1 MLSAAVGASAGGQVG
16 AFARAGGFRCRCESI
31 RGPPGLERSTGVPAL
46 SHPGLVPFLR
56 GAFDLT
62 DARGLSGG
70 GRAAYGGFHGVQVL
84 EGVLKKR
91 VVVTGMG
98 VVSPLGV
105 GYALMWQRLMEGK
118 SGIRAIDRFPVSQL
132 ASRVAGLVPLGLGP
146 GELDLEK
153 GFAPRET
160 KRNDPFILY
169 AKKATE
175 EALADARYAPEDPR
189 EKERVGVIL
198 GTGIGGFST
207 LAQGAV
213 DFAARGEAGI
223 SAYFI
228 TAQLANLASGQ
239 IAVAYG
245 FGGPNY
251 SVMSACATGA
261 EAIASGVRAILLGE
275 ADVVVAGGSDAAVHP
290 LTIAGFA
297 KAHAL
302 STHFNDC
309 PQRASRPFDSA
320 RDGFV
325 MAEGAGVL
333 ILESYEHAAAR
344 GARIHAELAGY
355 ASVSDGYHIT
365 ATHPEGLGEQRALRL
380 SLERA
385 QIPPDAVDYLNAHA
399 TGTQIGDAGEL
410 HAIQA
415 VFGKDSRLAISST
428 KGAMGHTF
436 GAAGAIEA
444 IVSVLSIM
452 HQACP
457 PTLNLETPDPEFA
470 GLDLVRGKPEE
481 RPIRVALSNSFGFGS
496 TKVALAFSQ
505 VSDEK

>member
-1 MLSAAVGASAGGQVG
+1 M
-16 AFARAGGFRCRCESI
+16 
-31 RGPPGLERSTGVPAL
+31 
-46 SHPGLVPFLR
+46 
-56 GAFDLT
+56 
-62 DARGLSGG
+62 
-70 GRAAYGGFHGVQVL
+70 
-84 EGVLKKR
+84 KKR

-105 GYALMWQRLMEGK
+105 GLDLMWRRLMEGA
-118 SGIRAIDRFPVSQL
+118 SGVRAIDRFPVSNL
-132 ASRVAGLVPLGLGP
+132 ASRVGGLVPYGSQP
-146 GELDLEK
+146 GELDMEK

-160 KRNDPFILY
+160 KRNDAFILY
-169 AKKATE
+169 ARKAAE
-175 EALADARYAPEDPR
+175 QALADAGFAPQDPA
-189 EKERVGVIL
+189 EKERVGVII

-207 LAQGAV
+207 LAQGSV

-239 IAVAYG
+239 IAVAHG
-245 FGGPNY
+245 FGGPNF

-261 EAIASGVRAILLGE
+261 EAMACGVRAILLGE
-275 ADVVVAGGSDAAVHP
+275 ADVVVAGGTDAAVHP
-290 LTIAGFA
+290 LVIAGFT
-297 KAHAL
+297 KIHAL

-325 MAEGAGVL
+325 LAEGAGVL
-333 ILESYEHAAAR
+333 ILEDYEHAKAR

-355 ASVSDGYHIT
+355 SSVSDAYHIT

-380 SLERA
+380 CLERA
-385 QIPPDAVDYLNAHA
+385 GISPQSVDYLNAHA

-410 HAIQA
+410 HAIKA
-415 VFGKDSRLAISST
+415 VFGTDTGMAISST

-444 IVSVLSIM
+444 IIAVLSII

-457 PTLNLETPDPEFA
+457 PTVNLEKPDDKFA
-470 GLDLVRGKPEE
+470 GMNLVRGKPEM
-481 RPIRVALSNSFGFGS
+481 RPVRVALSNSFGFGS
-496 TKVALAFSQ
+496 TKVALVFSAA
-505 VSDEK
+505 S

>member
-1 MLSAAVGASAGGQVG
+1 
-16 AFARAGGFRCRCESI
+16 
-31 RGPPGLERSTGVPAL
+31 
-46 SHPGLVPFLR
+46 
-56 GAFDLT
+56 
-62 DARGLSGG
+62 
-70 GRAAYGGFHGVQVL
+70 L

-132 ASRVAGLVPLGLGP
+132 ASRVAGLVPLGSEP

-175 EALADARYAPEDPR
+175 EALADAGYAPEDPR

-207 LAQGAV
+207 LAQGAL
-213 DFAARGEAGI
+213 DFSARGEAGI

-239 IAVAYG
+239 IAVAHG

-275 ADVVVAGGSDAAVHP
+275 AEVVVAGGSDAAVHP

-380 SLERA
+380 ALERA
-385 QIPPDAVDYLNAHA
+385 EIPPDAVDYLNAHA

-415 VFGKDSRLAISST
+415 VFGKDGRLAISST

-457 PTLNLETPDPEFA
+457 PTLNLETLDPEFA

-481 RPIRVALSNSFGFGS
+481 RPIRVVLSNSFGFGS